1 MAYGGGDTEHS
12 STAAAQGK
20 PVDFH
25 GQMPPLWVS
34 HTTRFV
40 LSLFDIHGLLCFVGI
55 LS

>member
-1 MAYGGGDTEHS
+1 MAYGGGDAEHS

-34 HTTRFV
+34 HTGHFV
-40 LSLFDIHGLLCFVGI
+40 CHSLIFMVCCVLLE
-55 LS
+55 